1 MLLLLTIWFFIK
13 YGTSNNLIIQ
23 IEKQKEKFQYW
34 MAVNVIKET
43 VAMLEGIEYCLL
55 MSSLLYMEVLK
66 YTNWYRR
73 NKHCP

>member
-55 MSSLLYMEVLK
+55 MSSLLYM
-66 YTNWYRR
+66 
-73 NKHCP
+73 

>member
-1 MLLLLTIWFFIK
+1 
-13 YGTSNNLIIQ
+13 
-23 IEKQKEKFQYW
+23 

-66 YTNWYRR
+66 YTN
-73 NKHCP
+73 